1 MSSYAKVVDGV
12 YSEFKRNKSKSE
24 VMEWLQQRY
33 EDGFRYV
40 VRDLGSDWLSIYS
53 MKPKRYTMDECWGYQ
68 ERNWDDI
75 ESMPVKIIM
84 NTDMPEINRNNKS
97 ATDIE
102 KLLAKRGKAHDGTR

>member
-40 VRDLGSDWLSIYS
+40 V
-53 MKPKRYTMDECWGYQ
+53 
-68 ERNWDDI
+68 
-75 ESMPVKIIM
+75 
-84 NTDMPEINRNNKS
+84 
-97 ATDIE
+97 
-102 KLLAKRGKAHDGTR
+102 

>member
-24 VMEWLQQRY
+24 VMEWLKQRY

-53 MKPKRYTMDECWGYQ
+53 MKPKSYWRNGLTFETSQKPTDLEMIIDCLF
-68 ERNWDDI
+68 ER
-75 ESMPVKIIM
+75 KIQIFYH
-84 NTDMPEINRNNKS
+84 EGRN
-97 ATDIE
+97 
-102 KLLAKRGKAHDGTR
+102 HDQ